1 VAPAEAA
8 PAEALVSEAAPAA
21 VVPDAAVADAVQDAI
36 DAGLRDAFAGRAVP
50 QPRARPATLAAALAA
65 AEPPPAPPPAA
76 PSVTPADGAAEIVAA
91 VAAALAEDASATI
104 AEAAASVSPMRPAP
118 RKLAADLVAAD
129 PAPAGPGAADLAAA
143 DLAAADLAAAD
154 PAAAEPLPSVAV
166 GAADA
171 DAIALAASGPGGAPA
186 GIEDLPLLGE
196 DAADVPP
203 AVAAVMPIVRPDPA
217 ADAGAIILTAGT
229 DPAAASALAG
239 QGQAG
244 DAAAEVAVR
253 LSTSGG
259 RYWGITLGRFPSRGT
274 AERALLQT
282 GLSEAETLGT
292 ALRKVVPRGAGYE
305 ATFHG
310 LSREEADLACRRL
323 AARGT
328 ACFAVGP

>member
-1 VAPAEAA
+1 
-8 PAEALVSEAAPAA
+8 
-21 VVPDAAVADAVQDAI
+21 
-36 DAGLRDAFAGRAVP
+36 LRDAFAGRVVP
-50 QPRARPATLAAALAA
+50 QPRARPATLAAAFAA

-91 VAAALAEDASATI
+91 VAAALAEDTSATI
-104 AEAAASVSPMRPAP
+104 AGAAASVSPMRPAP

-129 PAPAGPGAADLAAA
+129 PAPAGPGAADLAAPDLAAA

-203 AVAAVMPIVRPDPA
+203 AVAAVMPIARPDPA